1 MKRMAVFIFMK
12 MKELTVALLAVL
24 FFAACHDNGP
34 QSAERVVKV
43 NTLTVHEGTRHSA
56 HEYVGTLEEASA
68 STLSF
73 GVGGRVTAV
82 YVKEGQRVKEGQLL
96 ASVDKSTAANAYKAA
111 KATLDQA
118 QDGYNR
124 AKQVYDQGSLPEVRW
139 VDVQTQLNRAQS
151 MCDIAKKNL
160 DDCNLYAP
168 AAGTVDSRTIERGS
182 SVTAFQ
188 PVMRL
193 LDLTRLYAKMSVPEV
208 DINKVGVGDSVMVE
222 VNAQPGTARPLRGIV
237 EERNVSADAVSH
249 SYMVRIRLTD
259 QHRDLLP
266 GMVCRVRLAS
276 TSTSTGIE
284 VPNRAV
290 QLGLGGE
297 RYVWI
302 VDNGR
307 TRRRAVCIGDLTTS
321 GVLVTQGLADGDR
334 VVTDG
339 MMKISEGTK
348 VEQ

>member
-1 MKRMAVFIFMK
+1 MK
-12 MKELTVALLAVL
+12 MKNLFIPLAVL
-24 FFAACHDNGP
+24 ALAGCHN
-34 QSAERVVKV
+34 AEQQQQDRVVKV
-43 NTLTVHEGTRHSA
+43 NTITVHEGIRSSA

-68 STLSF
+68 SNLSF

-82 YVKEGQRVKEGQLL
+82 YVKDGQRVQEGQLL

-168 AAGTVDSRTIERGS
+168 ASGTVDSRSIERGS

-193 LDLTRLYAKMSVPEV
+193 LDLTRLYVKMSVPEV
-208 DINKVGVGDSVMVE
+208 DISKINVGDSVMVE
-222 VNAQPGTARPLRGIV
+222 VNAQSGERAPLRGIV
-237 EERNVSADAVSH
+237 EERNVSADVVSH
-249 SYMVRIRLTD
+249 SYMVRIRIL
-259 QHRDLLP
+259 QHQRDLLP
-266 GMVCRVRLAS
+266 GMVCRVRLAG
-276 TSTSTGIE
+276 TSTSAGIE

-290 QLGLGGE
+290 QLGHEGS
-297 RYVWI
+297 RFVWI
-302 VDNGR
+302 ANDGTAHKREVR
-307 TRRRAVCIGDLTTS
+307 IGDLTAS
-321 GVLVTQGLADGDR
+321 GVLVAEGLEEGDI
-334 VVTDG
+334 VVVDG
-339 MMKISEGTK
+339 MLKISEGTK

>member
-1 MKRMAVFIFMK
+1 MVVFIFMK
-12 MKELTVALLAVL
+12 MKMLYLQLLATLALV
-24 FFAACHDNGP
+24 ACHDSAP

-43 NTLTVHEGTRHSA
+43 STLEVHEGIRSSA
-56 HEYVGTLEEASA
+56 HEYAGTLEEASA
-68 STLSF
+68 SSLSF

-82 YVKEGQRVKEGQLL
+82 YVREGQRVKEGQLL

-139 VDVQTQLNRAQS
+139 VEVQTQLNRAQS
-151 MCDIAKKNL
+151 MCDIAQKNL

-168 AAGTVDSRTIERGS
+168 AAGTVDSRMIERGS

-208 DINKVGVGDSVMVE
+208 DIHKVEVGDSVMVE
-222 VNAQPGTARPLRGIV
+222 VSAQAGSTRRPLRGVV

-249 SYMVRIRLTD
+249 SYMVRIRLLN
-259 QHRDLLP
+259 QQRDLLP
-266 GMVCRVRLAS
+266 GMVCRVRLAA
-276 TSTSTGIE
+276 TSTSAGIE

-290 QLGLGGE
+290 QLGIDGS
-297 RYVWI
+297 RYVWTANDGI
-302 VDNGR
+302 A
-307 TRRRAVCIGDLTTS
+307 RRRSVLIGDLTTS
-321 GVLVTQGLADGDR
+321 GVLVTEGLADGDR
-334 VVTDG
+334 VVVDG
-339 MMKISEGTK
+339 MLKISEGSK
-348 VEQ
+348 VEW